1 MLWVDK
7 HRPLTLEK
15 LDYHASLST
24 RLGKVVQFT
33 AAAPT
38 HALLPPPPVHTDTL
52 TPTLY
57 PRVTN
62 LRLQLGSCL
71 TCSFMVLQ
79 EQARRHASWPCCV
92 PSLDQE
98 LKR

>member
-38 HALLPPPPVHTDTL
+38 HALLPPPLHTDSHAAPARDKHQAAAGELPHMLFYGPSGAGKKTRIMAL
-52 TPTLY
+52 
-57 PRVTN
+57 
-62 LRLQLGSCL
+62 LRAIFGSG
-71 TCSFMVLQ
+71 V
-79 EQARRHASWPCCV
+79 EKV
-92 PSLDQE
+92 E
-98 LKR
+98 